1 MRKLL
6 TASILALAT
15 TSLALATEEAQ
26 ADEWEFS
33 ASPLF
38 LWGMSIDGNAT
49 IGDVTAPLDLDF
61 QDDILENME
70 AVFTLHGEAKKARWS
85 IFSEVQYVDL
95 EPNVGISQDAPPA
108 SADADITFKDTLF
121 EIGAGYAF
129 AESTK
134 MRWEV
139 IGGARYT
146 RQELEV
152 DADLNPPGPVPPI
165 GVDMNS
171 DEDWWHGF
179 AGVRL
184 FYSLTDKW
192 MFVGRSDYGY
202 GDSDNTAVNATFF
215 FDYQVNDWGSAFV
228 GYKYLDYDYD
238 NGRSGNNHYA
248 YDATQEGPLAG
259 FTVHW

>member
-1 MRKLL
+1 MRK
-6 TASILALAT
+6 ILLAT
-15 TSLALATEEAQ
+15 SLVIGATNLVMANEASS
-26 ADEWEFS
+26 DEWEFS
-33 ASPLF
+33 ATPLF
-38 LWGMSIDGNAT
+38 LWGMSIDGDAT
-49 IGDVTAPLDLDF
+49 IGDTTAPLDLDF

-70 AVFTLHGEAKKARWS
+70 AVFTLHAEARKAKWS
-85 IFSEVQYVDL
+85 VFSEVQYVDL
-95 EPNVGISQDAPPA
+95 QPDVGISQDMPPA
-108 SADADITFKDTLF
+108 SAEADITFKDTMF

-129 AESTK
+129 AESTQ

-152 DADLNPPGPVPPI
+152 DATLNPPVPGPSTA
-165 GVDMNS
+165 VDKNN

-192 MFVGRSDYGY
+192 TFAGRSDYGY

-215 FDYQVNDWGSAFV
+215 FDYRFNDWGSVLAGFR
-228 GYKYLDYDYD
+228 YLDYDYD
-238 NGRSGNNHYA
+238 NGRSGSNHYA
-248 YDATQEGPLAG
+248 YDAVQQGPLLG
-259 FTVHW
+259 LTVHW